1 VGLADARD
9 LCCWTGHRCDVLK
22 GVLEVVETESDGEE
36 LLGCLHHPCR
46 DGTTV
51 ASRERTRRM

>member
-36 LLGCLHHPCR
+36 LRDALITPAVMAPPSHHEKGQ
-46 DGTTV
+46 D
-51 ASRERTRRM
+51 E